1 MPRIKNAICKGG
13 RMKISALQLSNKSQG
28 EIESYI
34 KMAVDAKARV
44 ILFGEYL
51 LNPFFKD
58 LESNTQKKSQWL
70 EAIKQENEKIIKLSQ
85 KYNIIM
91 IAPIF
96 EVVGSKIYKTILIL
110 NKGKAL
116 SYKAQ
121 KLMPYAHWNEV
132 EFFANTMPKHLKMP
146 PIFNVGGFKFSV
158 VFGYELHFDAI
169 WLKLKEEL
177 VDCVLLPTASTFD
190 SSLRWRSIIK
200 MRAFLN
206 NCYILR
212 ANRIGQFEDT
222 ITKTLWNFYG
232 DSLFASPNG
241 EIIDCLGDR
250 EESLIADLDKKYLK
264 DIRDCWKFC

>member
-1 MPRIKNAICKGG
+1 
-13 RMKISALQLSNKSQG
+13 MKISALQLSNTRTQS

-34 KMAVDAKARV
+34 KAAVDTKAKV

-58 LESNTQKKSQWL
+58 LEMGREKKVHTL
-70 EAIKQENEKIIKLSQ
+70 EKIKKEIDGILKLSR

-91 IAPIF
+91 VAPIF
-96 EVVGSKIYKTILIL
+96 EVVKDKIYKTILIL

-116 SYKAQ
+116 SYRAQ
-121 KLMPYAHWNEV
+121 KLMPYEHWNEAD
-132 EFFANTMPKHLKMP
+132 FFANTMPKHLRMP
-146 PIFNVGGFKFSV
+146 PIFNVGGFKFATL
-158 VFGYELHFDAI
+158 FGYELHFDDFWI
-169 WLKLKEEL
+169 KLKTEN

-212 ANRIGQFEDT
+212 ANRIGQYQDMPT
-222 ITKTLWNFYG
+222 QTLWNFYG
-232 DSLFASPNG
+232 DSLFVSPNG

-250 EESLIADLDKKYLK
+250 EELLVVEVDKKYLK
-264 DIRDCWKFC
+264 EIKECWRFR

>member
-1 MPRIKNAICKGG
+1 
-13 RMKISALQLSNKSQG
+13 MKISALQLSNKSQG

-34 KMAVDAKARV
+34 KTAVDAKVKV

-51 LNPFFKD
+51 LNPFFKI
-58 LESNTQKKSQWL
+58 LELNERKKMQWI
-70 EAIKQENEKIIKLSQ
+70 EAIKQENDRIIRISQ
-85 KYNIIM
+85 QYNIIM
-91 IAPIF
+91 VAPMF
-96 EVVGSKIYKTILIL
+96 EVVGNKIYKTIFIL

-116 SYKAQ
+116 SYRAQ

-132 EFFANTMPKHLKMP
+132 EFFANTMPKHLKTP

-158 VFGYELHFDAI
+158 VFGYELHFDELWI
-169 WLKLKEEL
+169 KLKNEL

-206 NCYILR
+206 SCYILR

-232 DSLFASPNG
+232 DSLFTSLNG
-241 EIIDCLGDR
+241 EIIDCLGDK
-250 EESLIADLDKKYLK
+250 EELLIAEMDKKYLK
-264 DIRDCWKFC
+264 EIRDCWKFC